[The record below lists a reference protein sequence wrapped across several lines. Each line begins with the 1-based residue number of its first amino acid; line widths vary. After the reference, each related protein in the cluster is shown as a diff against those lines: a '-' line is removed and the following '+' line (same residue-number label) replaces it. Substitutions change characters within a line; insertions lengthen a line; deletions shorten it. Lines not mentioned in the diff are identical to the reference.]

1 MPTAPDPLIPPIS
14 DRDRLHA
21 AILTTAMEGG
31 VGYWAAA
38 VAYEPGDFA
47 LPGDVEGRTAPED
60 LPVASLLPAGDGGAW
75 FAARPV
81 PEQPVAVWADD
92 DGALRPVLLLT
103 VDTVARGLRA
113 VMAEPQTRAARML
126 AHAVRGGDLYG
137 ATSLVDADL
146 ADVIVQVGAFGRE
159 VYA

>member
-1 MPTAPDPLIPPIS
+1 MPTDHDPLIRPIS
-14 DRDRLHA
+14 DLDRLHA
-21 AILTTAMEGG
+21 AILTTAIEGG

-38 VAYEPGDFA
+38 AEYEPGDFA
-47 LPGDVEGRTAPED
+47 LPGDAGARTAPED
-60 LPVASLLPAGDGGAW
+60 LPVASVLPADDGRAW

-81 PEQPVAVWADD
+81 PEQPLAAWPDD
-92 DGALRPVLLLT
+92 DGALRPVLVLT

-113 VMAEPQTRAARML
+113 IMAEPQTRAARLL